1 MIDLADNLV
10 RQIGLLY
17 RTMMKALETETAPL
31 GIGSG
36 RISYLFMLY
45 INEGLTQQEMANR
58 LQADKGAVA
67 RTLAQLEDQ
76 GYVSRRRDPADKR
89 ITRVYLTDKSKALQ
103 GDLEKAVERV
113 ITRLKENIAV
123 NEQDNIN
130 TQLKQMLEALSAH
143 YSPNQLKQRQPV
155 KKEASD

>member
-17 RTMMKALETETAPL
+17 RAMMKALETETAPL

-36 RISYLFMLY
+36 RISYLFILY

-67 RTLAQLEDQ
+67 RTLAQLEEQ
-76 GYVSRRRDPADKR
+76 GYVSRRADPSDKR
-89 ITRVYLTDKSKALQ
+89 VTRVYLTAKSKALQ
-103 GDLEKAVERV
+103 GDLEQAVERV
-113 ITRLKENIAV
+113 ITRLHEDIDSGDHDIIK
-123 NEQDNIN
+123 
-130 TQLKQMLEALSAH
+130 TQLRQMLASLSVH
-143 YSPNQLKQRQPV
+143 YPAQRH
-155 KKEASD
+155 KRS

>member
-17 RTMMKALETETAPL
+17 RTMMKALEAETAPL

-45 INEGLTQQEMANR
+45 IKEGLTQQEMANR

-67 RTLAQLEDQ
+67 RTLAQLEEQ
-76 GYVSRRRDPADKR
+76 GYVSRRRDPSDKR
-89 ITRVYLTDKSKALQ
+89 VTRVYLTDTSKALQ
-103 GDLEKAVERV
+103 CDLEKAVEKV
-113 ITRLKENIAV
+113 ISRLHEEIAGD
-123 NEQDNIN
+123 EQGIIEA
-130 TQLKQMLEALSAH
+130 QLKQMLGSLNAH
-143 YSPNQLKQRQPV
+143 YGSTRIKRQQA
-155 KKEASD
+155 K

>member
-17 RTMMKALETETAPL
+17 RAMMKALETETAPL

-45 INEGLTQQEMANR
+45 INEGMTQQEMANR

-67 RTLAQLEDQ
+67 RTLAQLEEQ
-76 GYVSRRRDPADKR
+76 GFVSRRRDSADKR
-89 ITRVYLTDKSKALQ
+89 VTRVYLTDKSKALQ
-103 GDLEKAVERV
+103 SDLEKAVERV
-113 ITRLKENIAV
+113 ISRLQEEIAGG
-123 NEQDNIN
+123 EQDVIKL
-130 TQLKQMLEALSAH
+130 QLKQMLESLSVH
-143 YSPNQLKQRQPV
+143 YGPTRLKRQV
-155 KKEASD
+155 SQA

>member
-17 RTMMKALETETAPL
+17 RAMMKALETETAPL

-45 INEGLTQQEMANR
+45 IKEGLTQQEMANR

-67 RTLAQLEDQ
+67 RTLAQLEEQ
-76 GYVSRRRDPADKR
+76 GYVSRRRDPTDKR
-89 ITRVYLTDKSKALQ
+89 VTRVYLTNKSKALQ
-103 GDLEKAVERV
+103 GDLEKAVEKV
-113 ITRLKENIAV
+113 ITRLNEDIATGEEDV
-123 NEQDNIN
+123 VKL
-130 TQLKQMLEALSAH
+130 QLKQMLHTLSAH
-143 YSPNQLKQRQPV
+143 YTTPRHKRQ
-155 KKEASD
+155 

>member
-17 RTMMKALETETAPL
+17 RAMMKALETETAPL

-67 RTLAQLEDQ
+67 RTLAQLEEQ

-89 ITRVYLTDKSKALQ
+89 VTRVYLTDKSKALQ
-103 GDLEKAVERV
+103 GDLENAVERV

-123 NEQDNIN
+123 DEHDIIKV
-130 TQLKQMLEALSAH
+130 QLKHMLESLSAH
-143 YSPNQLKQRQPV
+143 YAPAQLKRQHS
-155 KKEASD
+155 K